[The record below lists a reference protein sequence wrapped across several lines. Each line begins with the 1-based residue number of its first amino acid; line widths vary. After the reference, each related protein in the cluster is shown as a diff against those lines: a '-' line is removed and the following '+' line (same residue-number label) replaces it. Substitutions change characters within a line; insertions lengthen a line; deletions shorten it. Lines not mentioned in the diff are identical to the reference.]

1 MTLDDKVHGLRLQVI
16 RRAEQLGNVSRACR
30 EAGISRALFYR
41 WRQRLERYGQDGVH
55 PRRHRAR
62 PGRPVQL
69 AAETERLL
77 LSVAVSAAT
86 WGASRIAAYLHHRWQ
101 LRVAPSTVQRA
112 LRRAGLAT
120 RRQRLTVLEH
130 RALQTAGLL
139 TERTRRALW
148 QAPHGRPRHV
158 AAREPG
164 ELVCL
169 DTFYIGQL
177 KGVGKVWQ
185 ITACDAACSYGVAW
199 LLPAHTA
206 EAAAHFLRRVVR
218 PLYRRAGWRLRRVL
232 TDGGPEFKGAFDE
245 ACRALGFRHTDQAA
259 ARLDQRVR
267 QTPPRHDPAGALA
280 RGLSPPLLHQSH
292 GPAAQSRGV
301 HAVLQSRAASPGLS
315 PPGPHPSRALLG
327 RRSSMTSCR
336 TLGWSMCLHHSGS
349 GQPSDASETRSPLL
363 PSNLYFIIVFLS
375 GFSNSGIDSALCQIQ
390 SAVEAPIFKN
400 R

>member
-1 MTLDDKVHGLRLQVI
+1 MTLDEKVHGLRLHVI
-16 RRAEQLGNVSRACR
+16 QRAAQLGNVSRACR

-69 AAETERLL
+69 APETERLL

-86 WGASRIAAYLHHRWQ
+86 WGASRIAAYLRHRWQ

-139 TERTRRALW
+139 TERTRRTLW
-148 QAPHGRPRHV
+148 QAQHGQPRHV

-185 ITACDAACSYGVAW
+185 ITACDAACSYGLAW
-199 LLPAHTA
+199 LLPGHTA
-206 EAAAHFLRRVVR
+206 EAAAHFLRTVVAAH
-218 PLYRRAGWRLRRVL
+218 YRRAGWRLRRVL
-232 TDGGPEFKGAFDE
+232 TDGGPEFRGAFDE
-245 ACRALGFRHTDQAA
+245 ACAQLGLRHT
-259 ARLDQRVR
+259 R
-267 QTPPRHDPAGALA
+267 TKPRHAWTNGFVERLQGTILQEHWRLVFRRRYFTTRAALQRSLDGFMHSYNHDRPHQGYRL
-280 RGLSPPLLHQSH
+280 RGRT
-292 GPAAQSRGV
+292 PAALFWG
-301 HAVLQSRAASPGLS
+301 AAS
-315 PPGPHPSRALLG
+315 A
-327 RRSSMTSCR
+327 
-336 TLGWSMCLHHSGS
+336 
-349 GQPSDASETRSPLL
+349 
-363 PSNLYFIIVFLS
+363 
-375 GFSNSGIDSALCQIQ
+375 
-390 SAVEAPIFKN
+390 
-400 R
+400 

>member
-1 MTLDDKVHGLRLQVI
+1 MTLEEKVHGLRLHVI
-16 RRAEQLGNVSRACR
+16 QRAAALGNVSRACR

-41 WRQRLERYGQDGVH
+41 WRKRLDRYGLDGVH

-69 AAETERLL
+69 APETERLV

-86 WGASRIAAYLHHRWQ
+86 WGACRIAAYLWHRWH

-112 LRRAGLAT
+112 LCRAVLAT

-148 QAPHGRPRHV
+148 RAQHGQTRHV
-158 AAREPG
+158 SARDPG
-164 ELVCL
+164 DLVCL

-199 LLPAHTA
+199 LIPAHTA
-206 EAAAHFLRRVVR
+206 EAAADFLRRILV
-218 PLYRRAGWRLRRVL
+218 PLYRRAGWRLQRVL

-245 ACRALGFRHTDQAA
+245 ACRALGIRHT
-259 ARLDQRVR
+259 R
-267 QTPPRHDPAGALA
+267 TKPRHAWTNGFVE
-280 RGLSPPLLHQSH
+280 R
-292 GPAAQSRGV
+292 
-301 HAVLQSRAASPGLS
+301 LQGTILQEHWRVAFRRRYFTSRAALQRSLDAFMRFYNHER
-315 PPGPHPSRALLG
+315 PHQGYRLRGRTPAALFWG
-327 RRSSMTSCR
+327 
-336 TLGWSMCLHHSGS
+336 
-349 GQPSDASETRSPLL
+349 
-363 PSNLYFIIVFLS
+363 
-375 GFSNSGIDSALCQIQ
+375 
-390 SAVEAPIFKN
+390 AVQA
-400 R
+400 

>member
-1 MTLDDKVHGLRLQVI
+1 MTLDEKVHGLRLHVI
-16 RRAEQLGNVSRACR
+16 QRAAQLGNVSRACR
-30 EAGISRALFYR
+30 EAGISRTLFYR

-69 AAETERLL
+69 APETERLL

-86 WGASRIAAYLHHRWQ
+86 WGASRIAAYLRHRWQ

-139 TERTRRALW
+139 TERTRRTLW
-148 QAPHGRPRHV
+148 QAQHGQPQHV

-206 EAAAHFLRRVVR
+206 EAAAHFLRRVVVKGH
-218 PLYRRAGWRLRRVL
+218 PMFPRRG
-232 TDGGPEFKGAFDE
+232 
-245 ACRALGFRHTDQAA
+245 H
-259 ARLDQRVR
+259 
-267 QTPPRHDPAGALA
+267 
-280 RGLSPPLLHQSH
+280 
-292 GPAAQSRGV
+292 
-301 HAVLQSRAASPGLS
+301 
-315 PPGPHPSRALLG
+315 
-327 RRSSMTSCR
+327 
-336 TLGWSMCLHHSGS
+336 
-349 GQPSDASETRSPLL
+349 
-363 PSNLYFIIVFLS
+363 
-375 GFSNSGIDSALCQIQ
+375 
-390 SAVEAPIFKN
+390 
-400 R
+400 

>member
-1 MTLDDKVHGLRLQVI
+1 MTLEDKVHGLRLQVI
-16 RRAEQLGNVSRACR
+16 QRAETLGNVSRACR
-30 EAGISRALFYR
+30 EAGISRTLFYR
-41 WRQRLERYGQDGVH
+41 WRRRLERYGQDGVH

-69 AAETERLL
+69 APETERLL

-86 WGASRIAAYLHHRWQ
+86 WGASRIAAYLRHRWQ

-130 RALQTAGLL
+130 RALHTAGLL

-148 QAPHGRPRHV
+148 QAQHGQPRHV

-199 LLPAHTA
+199 LLPAHNA
-206 EAAAHFLRRVVR
+206 AAAAHFLRRILV

-232 TDGGPEFKGAFDE
+232 TDGGPEFNGSVDDAR
-245 ACRALGFRHTDQAA
+245 RAR
-259 ARLDQRVR
+259 
-267 QTPPRHDPAGALA
+267 PP
-280 RGLSPPLLHQSH
+280 
-292 GPAAQSRGV
+292 PAAFGSRG
-301 HAVLQSRAASPGLS
+301 SRRRRACG
-315 PPGPHPSRALLG
+315 SRRGARAC
-327 RRSSMTSCR
+327 RRSSARCPR
-336 TLGWSMCLHHSGS
+336 QPARAARGS
-349 GQPSDASETRSPLL
+349 PRPSPSP
-363 PSNLYFIIVFLS
+363 
-375 GFSNSGIDSALCQIQ
+375 GRAG
-390 SAVEAPIFKN
+390 
-400 R
+400 